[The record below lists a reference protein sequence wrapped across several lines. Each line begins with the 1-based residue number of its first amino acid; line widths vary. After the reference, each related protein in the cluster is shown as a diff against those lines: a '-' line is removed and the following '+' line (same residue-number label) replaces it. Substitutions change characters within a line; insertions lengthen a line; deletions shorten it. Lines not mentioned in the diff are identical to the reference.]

1 MIILQAS
8 VLNNGE
14 IMKRF
19 KTVIIGGGQ
28 AGLSLSYLLQKLSHD
43 HIVLDKAEQVA
54 DTWRNHRWD
63 SFALVTPNWTFQ
75 MPGVEY
81 HEECQDDYMP
91 RDEIVKRLEKYVE
104 QYALPVQH
112 NTTVT
117 AVAPDDS
124 LQKGYLIHTSNETY
138 HADNV
143 VVATGLFQKAKT
155 LPLSVELP
163 PSILQLTS
171 GQYRSP
177 DALPPGA
184 VLVVGSAQSG
194 CQIVEDLLLDG
205 RKVYLCVSKAGR
217 APRRYRGLDLF
228 HWLRDT
234 GFMDRTP
241 DLLETPRQRF
251 NPNPQVTGARGGHD
265 INLHQ
270 FYRDGVVLL
279 GRLLAYQDGKLLL
292 SPDLHE
298 NLLRADRAEGELIK
312 MIDRFIE
319 NNGIDARARGAAGI
333 VRWVFSTT
341 ASEHRPGGDRY
352 QHHYLGLR
360 LHLRFQYG
368 QAASDRRIWLPN
380 HKPGRHTA
388 PRFVLF
394 GYALDQQSQVRAVYG
409 HCRRCCLYRRPHC
422 ALEQL

>member
-117 AVAPDDS
+117 AVAPDES

-138 HADNV
+138 HVDNV

-319 NNGIDARARGAAGI
+319 NNGIDAEQEERLALSDGFSAPQPLSIDLAETGISTIIWACGYTFDFSMVRLPVTDEYGFPITNRGATQHPGLYFLGMPWISKAKSGLFMGI
-333 VRWVFSTT
+333 
-341 ASEHRPGGDRY
+341 AEDAAYIADR
-352 QHHYLGLR
+352 
-360 LHLRFQYG
+360 
-368 QAASDRRIWLPN
+368 I
-380 HKPGRHTA
+380 
-388 PRFVLF
+388 VL
-394 GYALDQQSQVRAVYG
+394 
-409 HCRRCCLYRRPHC
+409 
-422 ALEQL
+422 

>member
-1 MIILQAS
+1 
-8 VLNNGE
+8 
-14 IMKRF
+14 MKRIE
-19 KTVIIGGGQ
+19 TIIIGGGQ
-28 AGLSLSYLLQKLSHD
+28 AGLSLSYYLQMLGHD

-75 MPGVEY
+75 MPGAEY
-81 HEECQDDYMP
+81 QEECQDDYMP
-91 RDEIVKRLEKYVE
+91 RDEIVERLEKYVE
-104 QYALPVQH
+104 QYSLPVQH
-112 NTTVT
+112 NATVT

-177 DALPPGA
+177 DALPPGS

-241 DLLETPRQRF
+241 HMLETPRQRF

-292 SPDLHE
+292 APDLQE
-298 NLLRADRAEGELIK
+298 NLLKADRAEGELIK

-319 NNGIDARARGAAGI
+319 NTGIDAEQEERLALSDGFSAPQPLSIDLAEAGI
-333 VRWVFSTT
+333 STIIWACGYTFDFSMVRLPLTDEYGFPITNRGIT
-341 ASEHRPGGDRY
+341 EHPGLYFLGMPWISKAKSGLFMGIAEDAAYIADR
-352 QHHYLGLR
+352 
-360 LHLRFQYG
+360 
-368 QAASDRRIWLPN
+368 I
-380 HKPGRHTA
+380 
-388 PRFVLF
+388 VL
-394 GYALDQQSQVRAVYG
+394 
-409 HCRRCCLYRRPHC
+409 
-422 ALEQL
+422 

>member
-1 MIILQAS
+1 
-8 VLNNGE
+8 
-14 IMKRF
+14 MKRIE
-19 KTVIIGGGQ
+19 TIIIGGGQ
-28 AGLSLSYLLQKLSHD
+28 AGLSLSYYLQMLGHD

-75 MPGVEY
+75 MPGAEY
-81 HEECQDDYMP
+81 QEECQDDYMP
-91 RDEIVKRLEKYVE
+91 RDEIVERLEKYVE
-104 QYALPVQH
+104 QYSLPVQH
-112 NTTVT
+112 NATVT

-177 DALPPGA
+177 DALPPGS

-241 DLLETPRQRF
+241 HMLETPRQRF

-292 SPDLHE
+292 APDLQE
-298 NLLRADRAEGELIK
+298 NLLKADRAEGELIK

-319 NNGIDARARGAAGI
+319 NTGIDAEQEERLALSDGFSAPQPLSIDLAEAGI
-333 VRWVFSTT
+333 STIIWACGYTFDFSMVRLPVTDEYGFPITNRGIT
-341 ASEHRPGGDRY
+341 EHPGLYFLGMPWISKAKSGLFMGIAEDAAYIADR
-352 QHHYLGLR
+352 
-360 LHLRFQYG
+360 
-368 QAASDRRIWLPN
+368 I
-380 HKPGRHTA
+380 
-388 PRFVLF
+388 VL
-394 GYALDQQSQVRAVYG
+394 
-409 HCRRCCLYRRPHC
+409 
-422 ALEQL
+422 